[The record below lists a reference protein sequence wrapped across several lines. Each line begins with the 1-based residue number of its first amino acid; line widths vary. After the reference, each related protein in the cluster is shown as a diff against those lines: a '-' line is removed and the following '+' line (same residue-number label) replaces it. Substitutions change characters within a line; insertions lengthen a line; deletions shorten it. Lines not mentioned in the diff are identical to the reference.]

1 MVRNRI
7 QFICQNCGTVH
18 SRWAGKCSACG
29 EWNSLIEE
37 NINGG

>member
-1 MVRNRI
+1 MVRNRL

-29 EWNSLIEE
+29 E
-37 NINGG
+37 